1 MVLLEMVLQV
11 VTVSRVTL
19 GSAEILVNPVVK
31 EPQDPK
37 ETMESPEI
45 QAQIT
50 LSLGLPGPK
59 GRKATEDLRANRDL
73 LGRLDLQ
80 ELMNVKFWTSS

>member
-1 MVLLEMVLQV
+1 MPLEMVLSGV
-11 VTVSRVTL
+11 MVSRVIL
-19 GSAEILVNPVVK
+19 GSVEILVSPVER

-37 ETMESPEI
+37 GTMESPEI

-59 GRKATEDLRANRDL
+59 EQKATEDLRASRDL
-73 LGRLDLQ
+73 QGRLDLQ